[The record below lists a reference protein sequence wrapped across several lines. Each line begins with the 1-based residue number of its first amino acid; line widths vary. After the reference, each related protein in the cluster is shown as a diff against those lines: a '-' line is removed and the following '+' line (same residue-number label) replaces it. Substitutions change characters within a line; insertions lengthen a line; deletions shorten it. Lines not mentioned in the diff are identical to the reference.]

1 MFKKLKDKIAEDLK
15 FSPQRLTQGNNEKT
29 QSNNT
34 NSNNDENFFSITEDD
49 APASTSSLGDE
60 FTDVSLHAS
69 TPMESRTRKL
79 SNSSFASDISFLP
92 RYEPSGN
99 LYHMQSDVDAS
110 ASEMEDNVSTS
121 SQLGHISKEQVY
133 AAFQKAQMRYHKY
146 RGRYT
151 DLANHY
157 KILEKEN
164 AKIRTILVDTQDK
177 AIRRVNELKEQ
188 CGLEQKAKA
197 HLENALRVELDEK
210 QIKIDTLQ
218 TKIKL
223 LQTSDRS
230 EQLIDVSDNSR
241 STSNSSLSENQELTK
256 YLNDARVEI
265 ENLNGRL
272 QEMKA
277 NAIIFNSK
285 ESDYK
290 SKITNLEKLLSERNG
305 EINQFVEREKEN
317 NLKLAQSKMELHAEI
332 HNKDLEIA
340 NLKRELDKTD
350 KSKGGNVKLENLQT
364 QNTKLIDKVENLNQK
379 CSNYE
384 SELIK
389 LEQYKIE
396 IGNLNEIMLN
406 LKKMNEELVQKNLKT
421 ESELKDSYE
430 LTVKQLKDILDD
442 VRVKYDEINQENE
455 TLKGELVDFNR
466 SKEIIDKLKSEK
478 QELESKLIQFDEIQ
492 IELNGKL
499 EKQENY
505 YKETI
510 DKIRDDAKQSLLT
523 LETKIKEKL
532 GSEFDEKESKIKQE
546 FEAKLEKLLSNS
558 QDAKT
563 IEVDL
568 MQAQDSLKK
577 VEEENDR
584 LKSDISEFKIK
595 YTDLENNHLDLINE
609 NNKIRKDYSV
619 LEKDCGSRKDTIDS
633 LEGISNLFGMKWL
646 NYMKNAIRVSMRLLL
661 YEEVSIKQQ
670 NENCQ
675 FQDAKRDL
683 EKEISQLNE
692 EVKACHKIRE
702 NLVLETNA
710 KLQENLNKVK
720 ESHLQE
726 ISKLNKELK
735 HFKQDLNKAIENLT
749 QTNEEKA
756 CLEQENEN
764 LQGYNLKLENTIKDM
779 QGKLEDTNKEKISVE
794 TALNLMR
801 IEVND
806 LKQYETQYKNVL
818 DENHNL
824 KGEISKIEELRL
836 KLNDLESIDKEF
848 KIISNENKRLKQ
860 DLFDSKVSNE
870 KLKDVESENLK
881 LIDNITEL
889 QARINSTLVENQ
901 NLKGELTRY
910 QQIET
915 RYNEINREIPELQ
928 AKFRQ
933 IQEENAELL
942 ERNRQLT
949 GDYKQ
954 ILHENERSSNEI
966 AELKLRFEQ
975 VENDRNKFD
984 DIERNYQGEIDG
996 LKHEL
1001 NEHKTE
1007 LNRIQSE
1014 KFSLEKLQSST
1025 LESNENQT
1033 SSLKN
1038 KIKQLQDEKSDYES
1052 LFNEYKQMKT
1062 DVNNVTQ
1069 LYDKC
1074 LKEKKDIEAQLHELE
1089 RHYNEMLHEKQLLKD
1104 EIQELKISPLNFAD
1118 KPQKL
1123 DDLNSLKHNINEENY
1138 AKEIESLREKLEQ
1151 YKSIDKANRTS
1162 IEFYENELQKLKVKN
1177 EKLTRKLDDT
1187 LVTLPVLSGGNDF
1200 GDSNAK
1206 LEYLR
1211 NILFNYMIG
1220 RESLVLAK
1228 VITAVCKFD
1237 KDQTELIMQKE
1248 QQRQTLIG
1256 QLFGS

>member
-1 MFKKLKDKIAEDLK
+1 
-15 FSPQRLTQGNNEKT
+15 
-29 QSNNT
+29 
-34 NSNNDENFFSITEDD
+34 
-49 APASTSSLGDE
+49 
-60 FTDVSLHAS
+60 
-69 TPMESRTRKL
+69 
-79 SNSSFASDISFLP
+79 
-92 RYEPSGN
+92 
-99 LYHMQSDVDAS
+99 
-110 ASEMEDNVSTS
+110 
-121 SQLGHISKEQVY
+121 
-133 AAFQKAQMRYHKY
+133 
-146 RGRYT
+146 
-151 DLANHY
+151 
-157 KILEKEN
+157 
-164 AKIRTILVDTQDK
+164 
-177 AIRRVNELKEQ
+177 
-188 CGLEQKAKA
+188 
-197 HLENALRVELDEK
+197 
-210 QIKIDTLQ
+210 
-218 TKIKL
+218 
-223 LQTSDRS
+223 
-230 EQLIDVSDNSR
+230 
-241 STSNSSLSENQELTK
+241 
-256 YLNDARVEI
+256 
-265 ENLNGRL
+265 
-272 QEMKA
+272 
-277 NAIIFNSK
+277 
-285 ESDYK
+285 
-290 SKITNLEKLLSERNG
+290 
-305 EINQFVEREKEN
+305 
-317 NLKLAQSKMELHAEI
+317 MELHAEI

-455 TLKGELVDFNR
+455 TLKEELADFNR

-546 FEAKLEKLLSNS
+546 FEAKLEKLYR
-558 QDAKT
+558 
-563 IEVDL
+563 I
-568 MQAQDSLKK
+568 LKM
-577 VEEENDR
+577 
-584 LKSDISEFKIK
+584 LKRS
-595 YTDLENNHLDLINE
+595 
-609 NNKIRKDYSV
+609 RKDYSV

-633 LEGISNLFGMKWL
+633 LEGDIQS
-646 NYMKNAIRVSMRLLL
+646 IRDEMAKL
-661 YEEVSIKQQ
+661 YEERNKSLDEIITLRGMIKEKDEEMLRKISEYDVLKKEFGLLQEVSIKQQ